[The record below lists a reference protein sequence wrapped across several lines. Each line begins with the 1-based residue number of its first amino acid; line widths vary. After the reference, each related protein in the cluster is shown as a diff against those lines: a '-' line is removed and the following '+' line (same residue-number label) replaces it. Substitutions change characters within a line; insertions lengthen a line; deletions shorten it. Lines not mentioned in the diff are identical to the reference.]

1 MAFISVDPNALLKAL
16 PYTGDGV
23 AYGSGGNAVTGV
35 GFQPDFTW
43 IKSATTSEEH
53 VITDSVRGVTKVL
66 KPNANSAEAT
76 ASEGLNVFGADGFTV
91 GSSDQFNTN
100 TETYASWSFKG
111 GTTSGITTN
120 GSTTITPSA
129 YSFNAG
135 GGFSVLKYTGNGVS
149 GAKLAHGLGALPMF
163 ALVKSL
169 GTNSWGV
176 YHVGVA
182 EGNYANSWKYKME
195 LNDTQGRN
203 DDDAIWNDGAA
214 DTVNMELGNSSWVN
228 TNAQEYIAY
237 IWAGV
242 KGYSQ
247 FGYYTS
253 NGEHSTDADATGTFI
268 YTPFKPAIV
277 LLKRFDTVGSYLL
290 YDNQRTSKWNVDEGD
305 TGTPAYL
312 EPNTT
317 GTQQTDNPIF
327 MYSNGFKC
335 VDSLS
340 NPSSGKMTYSA
351 WAAEPLVSTSG
362 AVATAR

>member
-1 MAFISVDPNALLKAL
+1 VGTNNGINDNTDDYVAWNWKA
-16 PYTGDGV
+16 
-23 AYGSGGNAVTGV
+23 
-35 GFQPDFTW
+35 
-43 IKSATTSEEH
+43 
-53 VITDSVRGVTKVL
+53 
-66 KPNANSAEAT
+66 
-76 ASEGLNVFGADGFTV
+76 
-91 GSSDQFNTN
+91 
-100 TETYASWSFKG
+100 

-120 GSTTITPSA
+120 GSTTITPSS

-135 GGFSVLKYTGNGVS
+135 AGFSIIKYTGNGVS

-182 EGNYANSWKYKME
+182 EGNYANSWKYKLE

-228 TNAQEYIAY
+228 TDTQEYIAY

-247 FGYYTS
+247 HGYYTA
-253 NGEHSTDADATGTFI
+253 NGESSTDADAAGTYI

-277 LLKRFDTVGSYLL
+277 LLKRFDTSGSYLL
-290 YDNQRTSKWNVDEGD
+290 YDNKRTSKWNVDEGD

-317 GTQQTDNPIF
+317 GTEQTDNPIF

-335 VDSLS
+335 IDSLS
-340 NPSSGKMTYSA
+340 NPSSGKMVYSA

>member
-1 MAFISVDPNALLKAL
+1 MAFISVDPDALVKSHL
-16 PYTGDGV
+16 YTGTG
-23 AYGSGGNAVTGV
+23 ASNAQTGV
-35 GFQPDFTW
+35 DFQPDMTW
-43 IKSATTSEEH
+43 LKSTSASTSHYVFDAVRGATTALFPDS
-53 VITDSVRGVTKVL
+53 TDPDATNAEYL
-66 KPNANSAEAT
+66 KSFD
-76 ASEGLNVFGADGFTV
+76 SDGFTV
-91 GSSDQFNTN
+91 GTNAGINDNTVSYVGWN
-100 TETYASWSFKG
+100 WKA

-135 GGFSVLKYTGNGVS
+135 AGFSIIKYTGNGTS

-163 ALVKSL
+163 ALVKST

-195 LNDTQGRN
+195 LNDSQGRN

-247 FGYYTS
+247 HGYYTA
-253 NGEHSTDADATGTFI
+253 NGEASTDADAAGTYI

-277 LLKRFDTVGSYLL
+277 LLKRFDTSGSYLL

-335 VDSLS
+335 IDSLS
-340 NPSSGKMTYSA
+340 NPSSGKMVYSA